1 MTQHVDTK
9 LAQIG
14 NRSEEATGTVS
25 PPIYLSTAYRH
36 RGIGESTGFDY
47 VRTKN
52 PTRQLVE
59 DAIAVLENGARG
71 FAFSS
76 GMAAIQTIMALFKS
90 GDELI
95 VSSDLYGG
103 TYRLFE
109 NEWRKYGLSFI
120 YDDFSD
126 EDCLRSKI
134 TENTKAVFVETPTNP
149 LMQEADIEKIARI
162 TKEAGLLLIVDNTFY
177 TLVLQRPLELGAD
190 IVIHSATKY
199 LAGHNDLLA
208 GLAVVKDE
216 ELGEIM
222 FNHQNAIGAVLSPF
236 DSWLLMRGMKTLALR
251 MRRHEENARE
261 LAEFLEQEEEIAD
274 VLYPEKAGCC
284 LSGCKKRNG
293 SIRF

>member
-1 MTQHVDTK
+1 M
-9 LAQIG
+9 
-14 NRSEEATGTVS
+14 
-25 PPIYLSTAYRH
+25 
-36 RGIGESTGFDY
+36 
-47 VRTKN
+47 RTKN

-76 GMAAIQTIMALFKS
+76 GMATIQTIMALFKS

-134 TENTKAVFVETPTNP
+134 TKNTKAVFVETPTNP

-177 TLVLQRPLELGAD
+177 TPVLQRPLELGAD

-199 LAGHNDLLA
+199 LGGHNDLLA

-222 FNHQNAIGAVLSPF
+222 FNHQNAIGAVLPPF
-236 DSWLLMRGMKTLALR
+236 DSWLLMRGMKTLGLR

-261 LAEFLEQEEEIAD
+261 LAEF
-274 VLYPEKAGCC
+274 
-284 LSGCKKRNG
+284 
-293 SIRF
+293 